1 MATIDQEKI
10 DYIVGMLQDIKY
22 GSLVITIHEGQ
33 VIQVDS
39 TEKKRFAP
47 KSKTTSTRAV
57 QASR

>member
-10 DYIVGMLQDIKY
+10 DYIAAVLQDIKY

-47 KSKTTSTRAV
+47 KNKQTNKKSLQV
-57 QASR
+57 SR

>member
-22 GSLVITIHEGQ
+22 GSLVITIHEGH

-47 KSKTTSTRAV
+47 KSKPTNTRV
-57 QASR
+57 LQASK

>member
-1 MATIDQEKI
+1 MAAIDQEKI

-33 VIQVDS
+33 VIQVDH

-47 KSKTTSTRAV
+47 TSKPTNKKVLQVLR
-57 QASR
+57 